1 MRKMAKICTF
11 YDHVTDISKQ
21 ENIPIGEAMGEARK
35 LGVELL
41 EVSQNNLLGREDEVE
56 RELSQAGLGIS
67 SIPAYFHF
75 GVDTDV
81 EKQGAPTL
89 AAARRFGVK
98 RILVIPGFFQKED
111 TSEQREI
118 QIQNMIGCIDRLAEL
133 ADKDGISLIMEDYD
147 NVLAP
152 FSTIEGVN
160 RFVTQCEKLS
170 CCFDTGNFRFSAQ
183 DELLAYETLKETI
196 THVHLK
202 DRAYSPAGPGH
213 AITAMDGQELYPCPV
228 GGGDL
233 NLLEIMN
240 RLKRDGYQGDFSV
253 EHYGAGDMLNFLK
266 KSVSWVKEHL

>member
-11 YDHVTDISKQ
+11 YDHAADISKQ
-21 ENIPIGEAMGEARK
+21 ENISIGEAMQEVK
-35 LGVELL
+35 SLGVELL

-56 RELSQAGLGIS
+56 QELSGAGLGIS
-67 SIPAYFHF
+67 SIPAYFKF
-75 GVDTDV
+75 GMDTDV
-81 EKQGAPTL
+81 ERQSVPTL
-89 AAARRFGVK
+89 DAARRFGVK

-111 TSEQREI
+111 APAQREA
-118 QIQNMIGCIDRLAEL
+118 QIQNMIGCIDRLTEL

-160 RFVTQCEKLS
+160 RFVTQCHGLS

-183 DELLAYETLKETI
+183 DELLAYETLKGSI

-213 AITAMDGQELYPCPV
+213 SITALDGQELYPVSV

-233 NLLEIMN
+233 NLLEIMA

-253 EHYGAGDMLNFLK
+253 EHYGAGDMLGFLK
-266 KSVSWVKEHL
+266 KSVAWVRENM

>member
-1 MRKMAKICTF
+1 MGKICTF

-21 ENIPIGEAMGEARK
+21 EKISQEEALREVRN

-41 EVSQNNLLGREDEVE
+41 EVSQNNLLGKEEE
-56 RELSQAGLGIS
+56 IGNTLSRAGLGIS
-67 SIPAYFHF
+67 SIPSYFNF

-81 EKQGAPTL
+81 EKQSAPTL
-89 AAARRFGVK
+89 EAARKLGVK
-98 RILVIPGFFQKED
+98 RILVIPGFFKKED
-111 TSEQREI
+111 TPAQRET

-152 FSTIEGVN
+152 FSTIEGVH
-160 RFVTQCEKLS
+160 RFVTQCPALS

-183 DELLAYETLKETI
+183 DELTAYETLKDSI

-202 DRAYSPAGPGH
+202 DRAYRPIGEGH
-213 AITAMDGQELYPCPV
+213 TITALDGQELYPAPV
-228 GGGDL
+228 GSGDL
-233 NLLEIMN
+233 NLGEIMV

-253 EHYGAGDMLNFLK
+253 EHYGAGNMLGFMK
-266 KSVSWVKEHL
+266 QSVNWVKERM

>member
-11 YDHVTDISKQ
+11 YDHAADISKQ
-21 ENIPIGEAMGEARK
+21 ENISIYEAMGEVRR

-41 EVSQNNLLGREDEVE
+41 EVSQNNLLGRENEVE
-56 RELSQAGLGIS
+56 QELSGAGLGIS
-67 SIPAYFHF
+67 SIPAYFNF

-81 EKQGAPTL
+81 EKQSAPTL
-89 AAARRFGVK
+89 EAARRFGVK

-111 TSEQREI
+111 SPEQKEI
-118 QIQNMIGCIDRLAEL
+118 QIQNMIDCIDRLAEL

-147 NVLAP
+147 NVSAP

-160 RFVTQCEKLS
+160 RFVTQCKGLS

-183 DELLAYETLKETI
+183 DELLAYETLKDRV

-202 DRAYSPAGPGH
+202 DRAYAPAGPGH
-213 AITAMDGQELYPCPV
+213 SITALDGQELYPVSV

-233 NLLEIMN
+233 KLAEIMS
-240 RLKRDGYQGDFSV
+240 RLKRDGYRGDFSI
-253 EHYGAGDMLNFLK
+253 EHYGAGNMLGFMK
-266 KSVSWVKEHL
+266 QSVAWVKEHL

>member
-1 MRKMAKICTF
+1 MAKICTF
-11 YDHVTDISKQ
+11 YDHVQDIVKQ
-21 ENIPIGEAMGEARK
+21 ESISIHEAMREVRD

-56 RELSQAGLGIS
+56 QELSRSGLGIF
-67 SIPAYFHF
+67 SIPAYFNF
-75 GVDTDV
+75 GVDTGV
-81 EKQGAPTL
+81 EQQSAPTL
-89 AAARRFGVK
+89 EAARRFGVK
-98 RILVIPGFFQKED
+98 RILVIPGFFQKEN
-111 TSEQREI
+111 TPEQQEI

-147 NVLAP
+147 NVSAP

-160 RFVTQCEKLS
+160 RFVTQCRGLS

-183 DELLAYETLKETI
+183 DELLAYETLKDAI

-213 AITAMDGQELYPCPV
+213 SVTALDGQELYPVPV

-253 EHYGAGDMLNFLK
+253 EHYGAGDMLGFLK
-266 KSVSWVKEHL
+266 KSVAWVREHL